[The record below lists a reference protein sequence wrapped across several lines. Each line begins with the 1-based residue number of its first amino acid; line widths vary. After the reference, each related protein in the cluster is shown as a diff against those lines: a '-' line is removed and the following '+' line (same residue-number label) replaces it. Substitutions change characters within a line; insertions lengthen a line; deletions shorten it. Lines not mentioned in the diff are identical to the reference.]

1 MTETAPGAPPAS
13 PALPAPPAL
22 PTSSAPPVAPPAP
35 AAAFGPAAGGP
46 SRLDLARLMR
56 PASIAVVGA
65 TDRPGS
71 YAAETLLNLELIGF
85 PGPVW
90 GVNPRRQEVLGRECV
105 PTVADLPEAVDA
117 VVVAIPAAGVAAV
130 IDSAG
135 ARGCG
140 GAVVFSAGFDE
151 VASGR
156 QHHRDLVAAARRHGL
171 PVCGP
176 NCNGIV
182 SPYCRTALWGDALS
196 LPEYDPTHPTV
207 ALISQSGNVAVNA
220 LATRR
225 GLRFHTVIASG
236 NQAVLSAADYL
247 EFLAG
252 EAGVGAIALYLED
265 DGTSRLVD
273 GLAACADTGVPVV
286 VLKVGRSAAGA
297 RAAAAHSGALAGD
310 QRVFR
315 SLVDAAGAVW
325 ADDVHELL
333 ELAKTMAVRRTRRPA
348 GLEGAPAAGIVPGQA
363 RVPEQSE
370 SVASGLAIMTCSGGD
385 SAQGADEAQRLGLEL
400 PALAPATCARLAEL
414 LPPAATVANPLD
426 YTAMIWGDVV
436 ALGELVRALGEDP
449 SIGQVLVFYD
459 QPHGLTGAPKESW
472 QAVREGVMRGARL
485 SPVPTIVSST
495 LPELLD
501 DAAAAE
507 FHRAGVRTAAGLR
520 TGLRCAAALHAG
532 ERPGEVAGRLREI
545 ALAARRATSE
555 RGSGGADGGSWLA
568 EHEAKALLGAA
579 GVPVPDGRVVTS
591 EEDAVAAAVDLGGP
605 VALKLSA
612 AGVQHKTELGG
623 VALALTT
630 EAEVRAAYV
639 NMAGLAATHDGVV
652 LVEGMAPAGVELI
665 VAAHRDGI
673 VPALVVGLGGIWTE
687 LLDDV
692 AVIPLPADEARIRQA
707 IGTLRGAPLLLG
719 GRGRPAADVP
729 AAAWLAAR
737 LGEMLLERSLAAVE
751 CNPVL
756 VGAAGQGAVAVDA
769 AIRTSGPE
777 GRDA

>member
-1 MTETAPGAPPAS
+1 LTETAPPP
-13 PALPAPPAL
+13 L
-22 PTSSAPPVAPPAP
+22 
-35 AAAFGPAAGGP
+35 AAAVGLAGVP
-46 SRLDLARLMR
+46 SRLDLGRLMR

-85 PGPVW
+85 PGRVW
-90 GVNPRRQEVLGRECV
+90 GVNPRRQQVRGRECV

-156 QHHRDLVAAARRHGL
+156 RHHRDLVAAAGRHGL

-182 SPYCRTALWGDALS
+182 SPHRRTALWGDALS
-196 LPEYDPTHPTV
+196 IPEYDPTHPTV

-265 DGTSRLVD
+265 DGTPRLVD
-273 GLAACADTGVPVV
+273 GLAACADAGVPVV

-315 SLVDAAGAVW
+315 SLVDEAGAVW

-333 ELAKTMAVRRTRRPA
+333 ELAKTMAVRRTRRS
-348 GLEGAPAAGIVPGQA
+348 APASASA
-363 RVPEQSE
+363 FAE

-414 LPPAATVANPLD
+414 LPAAATVANPLD

-459 QPHGLTGAPKESW
+459 QPHGLTGAPQESW
-472 QAVREGVMRGARL
+472 RAVREGVMRGARL

-532 ERPGEVAGRLREI
+532 ERPGDVPVRLREI
-545 ALAARRATSE
+545 AVAARAPTREHGA
-555 RGSGGADGGSWLA
+555 GGEDGGGWLA
-568 EHEAKALLGAA
+568 EHEAKALLRSS
-579 GVPVPDGRVVTS
+579 GVPVPAGRVVTS
-591 EEDAVAAAVDLGGP
+591 EDDAVAAAVGLGGP
-605 VALKLSA
+605 VAVKLSA

-630 EAEVRAAYV
+630 EAQVRAAYV
-639 NMAGLAATHDGVV
+639 KIAGLTAAHDGVV

-692 AVIPLPADEARIRQA
+692 AVVPLPADEARIRRA

-719 GRGRPAADVP
+719 GRGRAAADVP
-729 AAAWLAAR
+729 AAAGLAAR
-737 LGEMLLERSLAAVE
+737 VGETLLERSLAAVE

-769 AIRTSGPE
+769 AIRTSGRE
-777 GRDA
+777 GRNG